1 MMSGNRG
8 RHAAMPWRLAWNA
21 MNQSDPNA
29 NSSGNYAL
37 GHSADELDRLR
48 TQARLI
54 DPTTRRFFR
63 EAGIEPGMRVLDVG
77 CGAGDTSLLLAE
89 MVGERGQVVGVD
101 RAPTAIAAAR
111 SKVAGRDERLRFLE
125 GDPAE
130 MTFEVP
136 FDAVAGRYVLMF
148 QEHPATTLNKLASHL
163 RTGGLLVFHELD
175 YEGISSFPASPTFD
189 QLKRWNVETTL
200 LYGAD
205 PHMGSK
211 LLATFLTAGLPT
223 PTVRVE
229 ALSGKGAASAD
240 VLLRAR
246 NLTRSLLPEMERR
259 GVATRAEVGL
269 DTLLERMQAEAV
281 AADSVVVGH
290 LEVGAWCRV

>member
-21 MNQSDPNA
+21 MNQSDSNA

-130 MTFEVP
+130 MTFELP

-148 QEHPATTLNKLASHL
+148 QEHPATTLNNSR
-163 RTGGLLVFHELD
+163 RTFARAACLYSMSLTTRAFHHSRHHPPLTSSSVGMSKQRCSTGL
-175 YEGISSFPASPTFD
+175 IPT
-189 QLKRWNVETTL
+189 WGPN
-200 LYGAD
+200 
-205 PHMGSK
+205 
-211 LLATFLTAGLPT
+211 
-223 PTVRVE
+223 
-229 ALSGKGAASAD
+229 
-240 VLLRAR
+240 
-246 NLTRSLLPEMERR
+246 SLLP
-259 GVATRAEVGL
+259 
-269 DTLLERMQAEAV
+269 
-281 AADSVVVGH
+281 S
-290 LEVGAWCRV
+290 